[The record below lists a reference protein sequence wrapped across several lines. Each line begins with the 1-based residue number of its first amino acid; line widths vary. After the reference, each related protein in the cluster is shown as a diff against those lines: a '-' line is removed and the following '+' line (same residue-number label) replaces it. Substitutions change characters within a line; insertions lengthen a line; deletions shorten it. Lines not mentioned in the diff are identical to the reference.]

1 MNNPRAKIFHMEWN
15 IMEVSECIEH
25 SWMDDV
31 PAFTCGSHRWSMCS
45 YVSAYTYLSDPHLN
59 QWKLGGI
66 IVLSA
71 ALCIIS
77 YATSTTA
84 LPEIRKIQ
92 TVIITQRDRRHKAC
106 LVVLTDIDNATGK
119 SGTERVASWI
129 ILFRFSYVVAS
140 QHRQRNGS
148 HVEFNYL
155 GNSPS
160 LDNHRQRQR
169 RPG

>member
-1 MNNPRAKIFHMEWN
+1 MRRFLTWN
-15 IMEVSECIEH
+15 GILWKYRNVLNIVG
-25 SWMDDV
+25 WM
-31 PAFTCGSHRWSMCS
+31 MCLHLPVAATVGVCALM
-45 YVSAYTYLSDPHLN
+45 YEIYTYLSDPHLN

-84 LPEIRKIQ
+84 LPEIRTIQ
-92 TVIITQRDRRHKAC
+92 RVIITQRDRRHKAC